1 MTTEELID
9 YTRKAIELDD
19 VKFNIISDNK
29 HVHSW
34 GVEVIVNN
42 VIITLNAISKEDDME
57 TRIKLSFK
65 NDRFLNNGKVFN
77 IPIKNQTIDYS
88 VFEELTN
95 LINKKMMRTEDDVAN
110 ELKSMFRGNI
120 INNILNEVCRYQGN
134 LSFSTP
140 WNFPLAE
147 WAFKQCEGNGF
158 FDTPEK
164 KADIDA
170 KAEIASQV
178 NVTMKELA
186 DAYMSQ
192 TENDNSAEVF
202 EKFQSLSREV
212 VNTNLSDLR
221 KVDEKKYFNGE
232 RYTVFV
238 LYEINKKE
246 MFKYMKKQAKTQKY
260 VDKKTEK
267 LIEDLI
273 DQELSKIDNE

>member
-1 MTTEELID
+1 MKNLLNIFLVISTLFLLASCKSSS
-9 YTRKAIELDD
+9 KAYGKETKDPFSSS
-19 VKFNIISDNK
+19 KYMSDKK
-29 HVHSW
+29 HFRAS
-34 GVEVIVNN
+34 GKGQSSKDN
-42 VIITLNAISKEDDME
+42 VA
-57 TRIKLSFK
+57 
-65 NDRFLNNGKVFN
+65 
-77 IPIKNQTIDYS
+77 
-88 VFEELTN
+88 
-95 LINKKMMRTEDDVAN
+95 
-110 ELKSMFRGNI
+110 
-120 INNILNEVCRYQGN
+120 
-134 LSFSTP
+134 
-140 WNFPLAE
+140 
-147 WAFKQCEGNGF
+147 
-158 FDTPEK
+158 EK

-232 RYTVFV
+232 RYTEFV

>member
-1 MTTEELID
+1 MKNLLNTFLVISTLFLLASCKSSS
-9 YTRKAIELDD
+9 KAYGKETKDPFSSS
-19 VKFNIISDNK
+19 KYMSDKK
-29 HVHSW
+29 HFRAS
-34 GVEVIVNN
+34 GKGQSSKDN
-42 VIITLNAISKEDDME
+42 VA
-57 TRIKLSFK
+57 
-65 NDRFLNNGKVFN
+65 
-77 IPIKNQTIDYS
+77 
-88 VFEELTN
+88 
-95 LINKKMMRTEDDVAN
+95 
-110 ELKSMFRGNI
+110 
-120 INNILNEVCRYQGN
+120 
-134 LSFSTP
+134 
-140 WNFPLAE
+140 
-147 WAFKQCEGNGF
+147 
-158 FDTPEK
+158 EK

>member
-1 MTTEELID
+1 MKNLLNIFLVISTLFLLASCKSSS
-9 YTRKAIELDD
+9 KAYGKETKDPFSSS
-19 VKFNIISDNK
+19 KYMSDKK
-29 HVHSW
+29 HFRAS
-34 GVEVIVNN
+34 GKGQSSKDN
-42 VIITLNAISKEDDME
+42 VA
-57 TRIKLSFK
+57 
-65 NDRFLNNGKVFN
+65 
-77 IPIKNQTIDYS
+77 
-88 VFEELTN
+88 
-95 LINKKMMRTEDDVAN
+95 
-110 ELKSMFRGNI
+110 
-120 INNILNEVCRYQGN
+120 
-134 LSFSTP
+134 
-140 WNFPLAE
+140 
-147 WAFKQCEGNGF
+147 
-158 FDTPEK
+158 EK

-221 KVDEKKYFNGE
+221 KVDEEKYFNGE

>member
-1 MTTEELID
+1 
-9 YTRKAIELDD
+9 
-19 VKFNIISDNK
+19 
-29 HVHSW
+29 
-34 GVEVIVNN
+34 
-42 VIITLNAISKEDDME
+42 
-57 TRIKLSFK
+57 
-65 NDRFLNNGKVFN
+65 
-77 IPIKNQTIDYS
+77 
-88 VFEELTN
+88 
-95 LINKKMMRTEDDVAN
+95 
-110 ELKSMFRGNI
+110 
-120 INNILNEVCRYQGN
+120 
-134 LSFSTP
+134 
-140 WNFPLAE
+140 
-147 WAFKQCEGNGF
+147 
-158 FDTPEK
+158 
-164 KADIDA
+164 
-170 KAEIASQV
+170 
-178 NVTMKELA
+178 
-186 DAYMSQ
+186 MSQ

>member
-9 YTRKAIELDD
+9 YTRKVIELDD

-120 INNILNEVCRYQGN
+120 INNILNEV
-134 LSFSTP
+134 
-140 WNFPLAE
+140 
-147 WAFKQCEGNGF
+147 
-158 FDTPEK
+158 
-164 KADIDA
+164 
-170 KAEIASQV
+170 
-178 NVTMKELA
+178 
-186 DAYMSQ
+186 
-192 TENDNSAEVF
+192 
-202 EKFQSLSREV
+202 
-212 VNTNLSDLR
+212 
-221 KVDEKKYFNGE
+221 
-232 RYTVFV
+232 
-238 LYEINKKE
+238 
-246 MFKYMKKQAKTQKY
+246 
-260 VDKKTEK
+260 
-267 LIEDLI
+267 
-273 DQELSKIDNE
+273 

>member
-1 MTTEELID
+1 MKNLLNIFLVISTLLLLASCKSSS
-9 YTRKAIELDD
+9 KAYGKETKDPFSSS
-19 VKFNIISDNK
+19 KYMSDKK
-29 HVHSW
+29 HFRAS
-34 GVEVIVNN
+34 GKGQSSKDN
-42 VIITLNAISKEDDME
+42 VA
-57 TRIKLSFK
+57 
-65 NDRFLNNGKVFN
+65 
-77 IPIKNQTIDYS
+77 
-88 VFEELTN
+88 
-95 LINKKMMRTEDDVAN
+95 
-110 ELKSMFRGNI
+110 
-120 INNILNEVCRYQGN
+120 
-134 LSFSTP
+134 
-140 WNFPLAE
+140 
-147 WAFKQCEGNGF
+147 
-158 FDTPEK
+158 EK

>member
-1 MTTEELID
+1 
-9 YTRKAIELDD
+9 
-19 VKFNIISDNK
+19 
-29 HVHSW
+29 
-34 GVEVIVNN
+34 
-42 VIITLNAISKEDDME
+42 ME
-57 TRIKLSFK
+57 NRCIKLPFSSSKYMSDKKHF
-65 NDRFLNNGKVFN
+65 RASGKGQSSKDN
-77 IPIKNQTIDYS
+77 
-88 VFEELTN
+88 
-95 LINKKMMRTEDDVAN
+95 VA
-110 ELKSMFRGNI
+110 
-120 INNILNEVCRYQGN
+120 
-134 LSFSTP
+134 
-140 WNFPLAE
+140 
-147 WAFKQCEGNGF
+147 
-158 FDTPEK
+158 EK

>member
-1 MTTEELID
+1 MKNLLNIFLVISTLLLLASCKSSS
-9 YTRKAIELDD
+9 KAYGKETKDPFSSS
-19 VKFNIISDNK
+19 KYMSDKK
-29 HVHSW
+29 HFRAS
-34 GVEVIVNN
+34 GKGQSSKDN
-42 VIITLNAISKEDDME
+42 VA
-57 TRIKLSFK
+57 
-65 NDRFLNNGKVFN
+65 
-77 IPIKNQTIDYS
+77 
-88 VFEELTN
+88 
-95 LINKKMMRTEDDVAN
+95 
-110 ELKSMFRGNI
+110 
-120 INNILNEVCRYQGN
+120 
-134 LSFSTP
+134 
-140 WNFPLAE
+140 
-147 WAFKQCEGNGF
+147 
-158 FDTPEK
+158 EK

-212 VNTNLSDLR
+212 VNTSLSDLR

>member
-1 MTTEELID
+1 MKNLLNIFLVISTLFLLASCKSSS
-9 YTRKAIELDD
+9 KAYGKETKDPFSSS
-19 VKFNIISDNK
+19 KYMSDKK
-29 HVHSW
+29 HFRAS
-34 GVEVIVNN
+34 GKGQSSKDN
-42 VIITLNAISKEDDME
+42 VA
-57 TRIKLSFK
+57 
-65 NDRFLNNGKVFN
+65 
-77 IPIKNQTIDYS
+77 
-88 VFEELTN
+88 
-95 LINKKMMRTEDDVAN
+95 
-110 ELKSMFRGNI
+110 
-120 INNILNEVCRYQGN
+120 
-134 LSFSTP
+134 
-140 WNFPLAE
+140 
-147 WAFKQCEGNGF
+147 
-158 FDTPEK
+158 EK